1 MENEEEE
8 QDVPEQ
14 PKVEKSPRR
23 MTGLLVISV
32 LVLGAAMTGT
42 FLGPRLLPHSA
53 AAAPSATSTEGAA
66 AESAE
71 AANETE
77 PSNPQPFAAIVVDV
91 RNKKGD
97 MHHMR
102 IGITAELGEKV
113 TKEEF
118 ERFQPR
124 GREAAI
130 SYLRSKT
137 FDELTE
143 PAEFENITKQLNERV
158 IHAIGEKRCSRVVVT
173 DYVAQ

>member
-1 MENEEEE
+1 MEADEEEGL
-8 QDVPEQ
+8 PKQ
-14 PKVEKSPRR
+14 PTVEKSPKR
-23 MTGLLVISV
+23 MIGLLVISV
-32 LVLGAAMTGT
+32 LVLGAAVTGT
-42 FLGPRLLPHSA
+42 FLGPRLLPHPGA
-53 AAAPSATSTEGAA
+53 ASPSAS
-66 AESAE
+66 AEATADTGE
-71 AANETE
+71 AANEAE

-102 IGITAELGEKV
+102 VGLTAELTDKV

-130 SYLRSKT
+130 SFLRSKT

-143 PAEFENITKQLNERV
+143 PAEFESITKQLSERM
-158 IHAIGEKRCSRVVVT
+158 IHAIGEKRCNRVVVT

>member
-1 MENEEEE
+1 MEADEE
-8 QDVPEQ
+8 DVVPKQ
-14 PKVEKSPRR
+14 PTVEKSPKR
-23 MTGLLVISV
+23 MVGILVISV

-42 FLGPRLLPHSA
+42 FLGPRLLPRSA
-53 AAAPSATSTEGAA
+53 AAQGSVSPADSATPEN
-66 AESAE
+66 AE

-77 PSNPQPFAAIVVDV
+77 PSNPQAFAAIVVDV
-91 RNKKGD
+91 KNKKGD

-130 SYLRSKT
+130 SFLRSKT

-143 PAEFENITKQLNERV
+143 PTEFEEITKQLNERV
-158 IHAIGEKRCSRVVVT
+158 IHAIGEKRCSRVVIT